1 MISDRKGDGPKI
13 GTKCVTVMDNVAKRK
28 LRDISRTE
36 NLNLQC
42 LQLQYDEKNT
52 IILYFQLPLLILG
65 MICIW
70 YSL

>member
-1 MISDRKGDGPKI
+1 MISDRKGDGPTI

-42 LQLQYDEKNT
+42 LQLQYDEKK
-52 IILYFQLPLLILG
+52 IQLF
-65 MICIW
+65 CIFS
-70 YSL
+70 YHC